1 MKGENKVAEAVQI
14 SFEVSQTRE
23 EAESKCSK
31 KEEIS
36 PPFSLLCSEFKPV
49 SEVL

>member
-1 MKGENKVAEAVQI
+1 MKGENTVAEAVQI

-23 EAESKCSK
+23 EAEPKCSK

-36 PPFSLLCSEFKPV
+36 PPLSLLCSEFKSV
-49 SEVL
+49 SEIL